1 MINRLKELKN
11 LLTQFKYK
19 LLLTIVLEDV
29 RFHKSIGIR
38 FTYQTFI
45 NLVNNAFM
53 VVDNITLMFSE
64 INPK

>member
-1 MINRLKELKN
+1 MRLNKQMINRLKELKN

-19 LLLTIVLEDV
+19 LLLTIVLDDV
-29 RFHKSIGIR
+29 KFHKSIGTR

-53 VVDNITLMFSE
+53 VVNRF
-64 INPK
+64 

>member
-1 MINRLKELKN
+1 MRLNKQMINRLKELKN

-29 RFHKSIGIR
+29 RFHKSIGTR
-38 FTYQTFI
+38 FTNQTFI

-53 VVDNITLMFSE
+53 VVNRF
-64 INPK
+64 

>member
-1 MINRLKELKN
+1 MMDRLKELKN

-29 RFHKSIGIR
+29 RFHKSIGTR

-53 VVDNITLMFSE
+53 VVNRF
-64 INPK
+64 

>member
-29 RFHKSIGIR
+29 KFYKSIGTR

>member
-29 RFHKSIGIR
+29 RFHKSIGTR
-38 FTYQTFI
+38 FTCQTFI

-53 VVDNITLMFSE
+53 VVNRF
-64 INPK
+64 